1 MTLVKSRLTITVI
14 MAAKQRK
21 KFPNNTYLSISE
33 KDAWSLL
40 YKTLTHTRSINRYS
54 FEMLVCGLSIASNTE
69 IVNSM
74 EKTLNSSE
82 KIISHTQSLKKIA
95 KTL

>member
-1 MTLVKSRLTITVI
+1 MLNELDYLIWGSTLGIIVFVI
-14 MAAKQRK
+14 V
-21 KFPNNTYLSISE
+21 PL
-33 KDAWSLL
+33 AWSLL